1 MEILPLI
8 DLAYTYVDLEVG
20 AQEDE
25 YYLRFASDYDIADKL
40 AIENLVQAFEKLTCP
55 ESFSL
60 RVCGHNFRREHYPR
74 LVDVAPQLSNCQIID
89 TLELSVLAFPLEPT
103 FKLNNFSKSG
113 QYYCSSPLENARAT
127 KLMLYEQIQTLSMQ
141 PEFCQ
146 ELITWLLGCGVDSS
160 SIAYR
165 QLFCD
170 MLDWNMAPIGIEKL
184 PGEMLAG
191 INESYLQK
199 LLLNAQFYD
208 FDTRLCVAA
217 LLMWNYENNVTQSKI
232 AYSNWLSNLPPFEV
246 VLNNL
251 FGQSFNDI
259 PIQFNLKQEYS
270 CISDLETFCYSLPD
284 YIFQPDNDIEDYQNI
299 IEPLDDYQKQ
309 IVLSDDQTLA
319 VIGNPG
325 SGKTM
330 TLVHRIAYLVKIK
343 LIDPQSIL
351 VLVPNRNSITEMRVK
366 LQKLIGDFAT
376 QVRIFTFQKL
386 SLALLGRTLNEN
398 YKAQFGFDK
407 LIIEA
412 CLLFEENAKCNSLQ
426 HRIELVGTLEYLF
439 IDEYQDINDSEYNL
453 IKLISGLNYTRELLQ
468 TNIFV
473 IGDNDRSGI
482 YQKFEQDYQA
492 KRLLIYEN
500 YRSSESIISAANK
513 LISHNQ
519 GQESF
524 TVNEQVRLDTMR
536 QSYKG
541 FPIEA
546 YIFDSTKSQAIW
558 IQQRICSRIEQGA
571 SLKDIAV
578 FASSWN
584 NLDVI
589 QLLLEKAGIPT
600 CNLRQDN
607 IELVKNYVTCKLID
621 ELQLKR
627 NQLFLPDK
635 SVLEW
640 FETCFHMWGR
650 QLNEPTVQIL
660 LRIAHDIDIERGY
673 GITDFARPINTVEVL
688 DALFEYNANFEAVRD
703 ENALLV
709 TTCHGAKRFEYEKVI
724 LLANDFSTDVNKI
737 EAERRL
743 FYLAM
748 TRAKSE
754 LVMCA
759 TEQSQFINET
769 GAELEHLN
777 VKIDFLPELMFCLDL
792 TPNDIFL
799 GHYSTKKNQEV
810 IINLTEGA
818 ELSVK
823 VNSYFNG
830 WDIFTVDEQKVGALS
845 QQGNSNLAFVGCI
858 PGEFEFRSGEVKVK
872 NIYRHLQIDD
882 ASGIV
887 EDWFI
892 VIPQLRV
899 CR

>member
-1 MEILPLI
+1 MKTLPLI

-20 AQEDE
+20 AQENAYCLELVSNDMADE
-25 YYLRFASDYDIADKL
+25 F
-40 AIENLVQAFEKLTCP
+40 AIENLIQAFEKLTCP
-55 ESFSL
+55 ENCSL
-60 RVCGHNFRREHYPR
+60 RVCGHNFRREHHPR
-74 LVDVAPQLSNCQIID
+74 LVKVAPQLSNCQIID

-103 FKLNNFSKSG
+103 FELSNFSKSG
-113 QYYCSSPLENARAT
+113 KYYCSSPLEDARAT
-127 KLMLYEQIQTLSMQ
+127 KLMLYEQIQTLSTQ

-146 ELITWLLGCGVDSS
+146 ELIAWLLGSGVDSS

-170 MLDWNMAPIGIEKL
+170 TLGWNMAPVTIEKL
-184 PGEMLAG
+184 PEEMLAG
-191 INESYLQK
+191 INCSYLQK
-199 LLLNAQFYD
+199 LLLNAQSYD

-217 LLMWNYENNVTQSKI
+217 LLVWNYENNLTQSKI
-232 AYSNWLSNLPPFEV
+232 AYSNWLSNLPPFEK
-246 VLNNL
+246 VLDNL
-251 FGQSFNDI
+251 FGESFNDI
-259 PIQFNLKQEYS
+259 PIQFNLKQEFSYT
-270 CISDLETFCYSLPD
+270 SDSETFCYSLPD
-284 YIFQPDNDIEDYQNI
+284 YIFRSDNDIEDYQNI
-299 IEPLDDYQKQ
+299 IDPLDDYQKE
-309 IVLSDDQTLA
+309 IVLSDDQALT

-343 LIDPQSIL
+343 LVDPQSIL
-351 VLVPNRNSITEMRVK
+351 VLAPNRNSITEMRVK
-366 LQKLIGDFAT
+366 LQQLIGDFGT
-376 QVRIFTFQKL
+376 QVRIFTFPKL
-386 SLALLGRTLNEN
+386 SLTLLGRTLDVNS
-398 YKAQFGFDK
+398 KTQFDVNK
-407 LIIEA
+407 LISDA
-412 CLLFEENAKCNSLQ
+412 CLLFEQNGKSNSLQ
-426 HRIELVGTLEYLF
+426 HRIELLGNLEYLF
-439 IDEYQDINDSEYNL
+439 IDEYQDINDNEYRL
-453 IKLISGLNYTRELLQ
+453 IKLISGLNDNSQLLQ
-468 TNIFV
+468 TNICI
-473 IGDNDRSGI
+473 IGDNDCNGK
-482 YQKFEQDYQA
+482 YHKFEQEYQA
-492 KRLLIYEN
+492 KRLLFYEN

-519 GQESF
+519 GQENF
-524 TVNEQVRLDTMR
+524 TINEEVRLDKMG

-578 FASSWN
+578 FAQSWDS
-584 NLDVI
+584 LDI
-589 QLLLEKAGIPT
+589 IRLLLEKAGIPT
-600 CNLRQDN
+600 CNLKQDN
-607 IELVKNYVTCKLID
+607 IELVKNHITCKLID
-621 ELQLKR
+621 ELQLNR

-640 FETCFHMWGR
+640 FENCFHMWGR

-673 GITDFARPINTVEVL
+673 GITDFARPINIVEVL

-703 ENALLV
+703 ENAVLV
-709 TTCHGAKRFEYEKVI
+709 TTCHGAKKFEYEKVI
-724 LLANDFSTDVNKI
+724 LLADGFSTDANKI

-743 FYLAM
+743 FYTAM

-754 LVMCA
+754 LVMCT

-769 GAELEHLN
+769 GAEPERLN

-792 TPNDIFL
+792 IPDDIFP

-830 WDIFTVDEQKVGALS
+830 WDIFTVDGQKVGALS
-845 QQGNSNLAFVGCI
+845 QQGNSNLASVGCI
-858 PGEFEFRSGEVKVK
+858 PGEFEFRLGEVKVK
-872 NIYRHLQIDD
+872 NIYRHLQMDN
-882 ASGIV
+882 ASGVV

-892 VIPQLRV
+892 VIPQLQV

>member
-1 MEILPLI
+1 MKTLPLI
-8 DLAYTYVDLEVG
+8 DLAYTYVDLEDG
-20 AQEDE
+20 AQENAYCLEFVSDDITDE
-25 YYLRFASDYDIADKL
+25 F
-40 AIENLVQAFEKLTCP
+40 AIENLIQAFEKLTCP
-55 ESFSL
+55 ENCSL
-60 RVCGHNFRREHYPR
+60 RVCGHNFRREHHPR
-74 LVDVAPQLSNCQIID
+74 LVNVAPQLSNCQIID

-103 FKLNNFSKSG
+103 FKLSNFSKSG
-113 QYYCSSPLENARAT
+113 KYYCSSPLEDARAS
-127 KLMLYEQIQTLSMQ
+127 KLMLYEQIQTLSTQ

-146 ELITWLLGCGVDSS
+146 ELIAWLLGSGVDSS

-170 MLDWNMAPIGIEKL
+170 TLGWNMAPVTIEKL
-184 PGEMLAG
+184 PKEMLAG
-191 INESYLQK
+191 INCSYLRK
-199 LLLNAQFYD
+199 LLLNSQSYD

-217 LLMWNYENNVTQSKI
+217 LLIWNYENNITQSKI
-232 AYSNWLSNLPPFEV
+232 AYSNWLANLPPFEK
-246 VLNNL
+246 VLDNL
-251 FGQSFNDI
+251 FGESFNDI
-259 PIQFNLKQEYS
+259 PIQFNLKQESS

-299 IEPLDDYQKQ
+299 IELLNDSQKE
-309 IVLSDDQTLA
+309 IVLADDQALT

-325 SGKTM
+325 SGKTT

-343 LIDPQSIL
+343 LVDPQSIL
-351 VLVPNRNSITEMRVK
+351 VLAPNRNSITEMRVK
-366 LQKLIGDFAT
+366 LQKLIGEFAT
-376 QVRIFTFQKL
+376 QVRIFTFPKL
-386 SLALLGRTLNEN
+386 SLTLLGQTLNEN
-398 YKAQFGFDK
+398 YKTQLDSNK
-407 LIIEA
+407 LINEA
-412 CLLFEENAKCNSLQ
+412 CLLFEKKGKSNSLQ
-426 HRIELVGTLEYLF
+426 HRVELLGNLEYLF
-439 IDEYQDINDSEYNL
+439 IDEYQDIDDNQYCL
-453 IKLISGLNYTRELLQ
+453 IKFILGSNDTSKLLQ

-473 IGDNDRSGI
+473 IGDDDHGSI
-482 YQKFEQDYQA
+482 YTKFEQEYQA
-492 KRLLIYEN
+492 KKLVLHEN
-500 YRSSESIISAANK
+500 YRSSESIITAANK

-519 GQESF
+519 KRGNF
-524 TVNEQVRLDTMR
+524 TINEEVRLDTMR

-546 YIFDSTKSQAIW
+546 YIFDSTTNLAIW

-578 FASSWN
+578 FARNWD
-584 NLDVI
+584 NLDI
-589 QLLLEKAGIPT
+589 IRFLLEKADIPT

-607 IELVKNYVTCKLID
+607 IELVKNYITCKLIE
-621 ELQLKR
+621 ELQLSR

-635 SVLEW
+635 SILEW
-640 FETCFHMWGR
+640 FENCFHMWGR

-660 LRIAHDIDIERGY
+660 LRIARDIDIERGY
-673 GITDFARPINTVEVL
+673 GITDFARPINIVEVL

-703 ENALLV
+703 ENAVLV
-709 TTCHGAKRFEYEKVI
+709 TTCHGAKGFEYEKVI
-724 LLANDFSTDVNKI
+724 LLEDGFSTDVNKI

-743 FYLAM
+743 FYTAM

-754 LVMCA
+754 LVMCT

-777 VKIDFLPELMFCLDL
+777 VKIDFLPEQMFCLDL
-792 TPNDIFL
+792 TPHDIFP
-799 GHYSTKKNQEV
+799 GHYSIKKNQEV

-830 WDIFTVDEQKVGALS
+830 WDIFTVDGQKVGALS
-845 QQGNSNLAFVGCI
+845 QQGNSHLASVGCI

-872 NIYRHLQIDD
+872 NIYRHVKMDD
-882 ASGIV
+882 ASGAV